1 MIDLHCHILPG
12 LDDGSPSLDVSLAM
26 ARRASQD
33 GITDIVATPHL
44 FRGESRLPDFGLI
57 SKKKSELQSA
67 LEKEGIPLTIHGGV
81 EARFSHNILEEIK
94 KHRPHLVLAGSS
106 YMFVEFPFEYVY
118 PGVKE
123 VFFQVMNE
131 GIVPIIAHPER
142 ITDFMHHPE
151 MLYDLVEMGA
161 LVQANAG
168 SFSGRSGGE
177 VRQAAIRF
185 LNLNLIHFIATDA
198 HDLEHRPPVLSDAA
212 RTVADIVGAEA
223 ATSFVQD
230 NPRAVLDDA
239 PPPYQ
244 PDPINPRAAPEKHM
258 RFRIPSIFKPR
269 KPDRKPDE

>member
-44 FRGESRLPDFGLI
+44 FRGETNLPDFGLI
-57 SKKKSELQSA
+57 SKKRKELQSE
-67 LEKEGIPLTIHGGV
+67 LEKDGIPLTLHSGV
-81 EARFSHNILEEIK
+81 EVRFSHNILEEIK

-118 PGVKE
+118 SGVKE

-161 LVQANAG
+161 LAQANAG
-168 SFSGRSGGE
+168 SFTGRNGSE
-177 VRQAAIRF
+177 VRQAAFRF
-185 LNLNLIHFIATDA
+185 LNLNLIHFIASDA
-198 HDLEHRPPVLSDAA
+198 HDVENRPPVLSAAA
-212 RTVADIVGAEA
+212 RSAADVIGPEA
-223 ATSFVQD
+223 ATALVQD
-230 NPRAVLDDA
+230 NPRAVLADE
-239 PPPYQ
+239 PPPFQ
-244 PDPINPRAAPEKHM
+244 PDPIDPHAAPERHM
-258 RFRIPSIFKPR
+258 RFRLPSIFRPK
-269 KPDRKPDE
+269 KGDRKPDE